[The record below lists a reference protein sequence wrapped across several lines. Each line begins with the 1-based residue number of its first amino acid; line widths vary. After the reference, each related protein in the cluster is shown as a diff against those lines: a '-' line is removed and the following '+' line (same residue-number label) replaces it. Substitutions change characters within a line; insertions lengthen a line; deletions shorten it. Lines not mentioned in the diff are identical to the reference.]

1 MKLTHSIAALAA
13 CAALALPAAR
23 AAEPKLKLPNFS
35 HLRAKAINSEDIT
48 IEGFLLRLAQKFS
61 ADEGDDDEDAA
72 FLKGIKSVRVRNFE
86 FANEGEYSRADID
99 SVRKQLSAP
108 GWSALVQAHQREPQ
122 SDVDVY
128 INTDGEKILGL
139 AVIASEPR
147 EFTIVNLVGNID
159 IDKFAKLEGQFGIPR
174 VDHE

>member
-61 ADEGDDDEDAA
+61 ADDGDDDEDAA

-99 SVRKQLSAP
+99 SVRAQLTARTIPNIQRALDFESPELDIELVLAP
-108 GWSALVQAHQREPQ
+108 RER
-122 SDVDVY
+122 
-128 INTDGEKILGL
+128 LGL
-139 AVIASEPR
+139 R
-147 EFTIVNLVGNID
+147 
-159 IDKFAKLEGQFGIPR
+159 
-174 VDHE
+174 